1 MRLKRIVFLI
11 FLGLLYNCSGPLPD
25 NQELLVPE
33 GQSKP
38 SSETNYSEES
48 KPEEESSYSAPN
60 DCFSNPFMNCY
71 GASLGNYLNAYYI
84 VGDFE
89 TFYAFINNS
98 AKRKFGKSRVQTWFN
113 TLSFGYS
120 IDAINIVNR
129 QGDFGVL
136 VYQTDI
142 NNTRGRL
149 MLPFVMENDTAKL
162 YLTTL
167 DSGIEGQY
175 DNGMPNE
182 FMQLNDVAL
191 KLEANTSFS
200 LENSSNS
207 IKISLGASLLFDS
220 GKHMLNAKG
229 KKAITSVIKEL
240 KTLNT
245 NKIQIECIGYA
256 DPDVY
261 NSSTNGDL
269 RNNLDLS
276 VMRASTV
283 AQYLIE
289 NNVVLDKNCIASG
302 MGDAMER
309 EAEMSK
315 AQKRR
320 VEIVITL

>member
-11 FLGLLYNCSGPLPD
+11 FLGLLYNCSSTLPD

-38 SSETNYSEES
+38 SSETDYREES
-48 KPEEESSYSAPN
+48 SLDEESSYSAPN

-98 AKRKFGKSRVQTWFN
+98 AKRKFGKNRIQTWFN

-191 KLEANTSFS
+191 KLEANTSFA

-229 KKAITSVIKEL
+229 KEAITSVIKEL
-240 KTLNT
+240 KTLNI

-261 NSSTNGDL
+261 NSSANGDL

-309 EAEMSK
+309 EAEISK

-320 VEIVITL
+320 VEIIITL